1 MPQGRI
7 EDFDP
12 QIFSQLIDDAGMT
25 RGYVAVMM
33 GVTEAVVG
41 RWVTGV
47 GSPSAPRAKRLAE
60 LLDVDVLDLAGKTL
74 ETADIT
80 ELRQR
85 CGLEIKDV
93 ARELGASPSAIS
105 RLERTIS
112 TPAVPLMGQLAELY
126 GVSLDTIKR
135 SWVNRRIGIYGAESL
150 ERLPEHAQ
158 EWLGLPYA
166 D

>member
-12 QIFSQLIDDAGMT
+12 QIFSQLIADAGMT

-60 LLDVDVLDLAGKTL
+60 LLGVDVLDLAGKTL

-80 ELRQR
+80 ELSLIHISEPTRR
-85 CGLEIKDV
+85 HHV
-93 ARELGASPSAIS
+93 SRMPSSA
-105 RLERTIS
+105 
-112 TPAVPLMGQLAELY
+112 
-126 GVSLDTIKR
+126 
-135 SWVNRRIGIYGAESL
+135 
-150 ERLPEHAQ
+150 
-158 EWLGLPYA
+158 
-166 D
+166 